1 MAAVIAQSYK
11 TQIKS
16 TYQMMR
22 MWSKHFL
29 NYWWLQCKHFLNYSW
44 LQLKENSIS
53 FIVRACLAVT
63 SFYIFRD
70 GISPI
75 SLTCISL
82 LGFSKTACLL
92 CFLSSG
98 KSCLGKVKK
107 VIHRVWPNNTE
118 ATFLLNFVVW
128 WTSIPVL
135 KMCIIRS
142 FHVLQLGDSKFFKQ
156 MSIPSLTWLHSL
168 LLCSPNIEAF

>member
-1 MAAVIAQSYK
+1 MAAVIAQRYK

-16 TYQMMR
+16 THQMMR

-29 NYWWLQCKHFLNYSW
+29 NYSW
-44 LQLKENSIS
+44 LQQQNSIS

-63 SFYIFRD
+63 SVCIFRD
-70 GISPI
+70 GISPS

-82 LGFSKTACLL
+82 LGFSRTSCLL

-98 KSCLGKVKK
+98 RSCPGKVKQ

-118 ATFLLNFVVW
+118 ATFLLSFVVW
-128 WTSIPVL
+128 WTSIPAL
-135 KMCIIRS
+135 RMCIIRS
-142 FHVLQLGDSKFFKQ
+142 FHVLQLDDSKFFKQ
-156 MSIPSLTWLHSL
+156 MSVPSLTWLHSL
-168 LLCSPNIEAF
+168 LLCSQNTSF

>member
-16 TYQMMR
+16 THQMMR
-22 MWSKHFL
+22 MWS
-29 NYWWLQCKHFLNYSW
+29 KHFLNYSW

-70 GISPI
+70 GISPS
-75 SLTCISL
+75 SLTCICL
-82 LGFSKTACLL
+82 LGFSKTCLL

-98 KSCLGKVKK
+98 KSCLGKVRQ
-107 VIHRVWPNNTE
+107 VIHRVWPTNTE

-142 FHVLQLGDSKFFKQ
+142 FHVLQLDDRWQHLETDVYSF
-156 MSIPSLTWLHSL
+156 SYLTPFSSSMFPKHWS
-168 LLCSPNIEAF
+168 F

>member
-16 TYQMMR
+16 THQMMR

-44 LQLKENSIS
+44 LQQQNSIS
-53 FIVRACLAVT
+53 FTVRAYLAVT
-63 SFYIFRD
+63 SFYIFRG
-70 GISPI
+70 GISPS
-75 SLTCISL
+75 SLTYIFL
-82 LGFSKTACLL
+82 LGFSKTCLL

-98 KSCLGKVKK
+98 RSCPGKVKQ

-118 ATFLLNFVVW
+118 ATFLLSFVVW
-128 WTSIPVL
+128 WTSIPAL
-135 KMCIIRS
+135 RMCIIRS
-142 FHVLQLGDSKFFKQ
+142 FHVLQLDDSKFFKQ
-156 MSIPSLTWLHSL
+156 MSVPSLTWLHSL
-168 LLCSPNIEAF
+168 LLCSQNTSF